1 MHEDNRGLQLKKLMN
16 LAKALEEDEGA
27 VRADLQRYY
36 GIDLDHAMAGEH
48 SAGHV
53 AALIAHLPSD
63 SAVWRSKSQDAAWT
77 LEASMLAL
85 TYNLLT
91 AVIYA
96 VGGKKGKLPDQVGP
110 SWMKTEPKAPA
121 RAMSIEELLGELSK
135 PRS

>member
-1 MHEDNRGLQLKKLMN
+1 MGL
-16 LAKALEEDEGA
+16 AHALDRDESA

-53 AALIAHLPSD
+53 AALMAHLPSD
-63 SAVWRSKSQDAAWT
+63 SSVRRSESPDAAWS

-85 TYNLLT
+85 LYNLLT
-91 AVIYA
+91 AVIYGL
-96 VGGKKGKLPDQVGP
+96 GGKKGKLPEQVGP
-110 SWMKTEPKAPA
+110 SWMKPEPKAPA
-121 RAMSIEELLGELSK
+121 RAMTIDELMEQLAK

>member
-1 MHEDNRGLQLKKLMN
+1 MGL
-16 LAKALEEDEGA
+16 ARALDDDEGA

-53 AALIAHLPSD
+53 AALMAHLPSD
-63 SAVWRSKSQDAAWT
+63 ASVKRSQSADAAWT

-96 VGGKKGKLPDQVGP
+96 LGGKKGKLPEQVGP
-110 SWMKTEPKAPA
+110 SWMKADPKAPA
-121 RAMSIEELLGELSK
+121 RAMTIDELMEQLAK